1 MTRNLVIIALIAVS
15 LVSAQHITFD
25 GARCLCHRTRNT
37 FNIPPNVIKNVEI
50 FPASASCEHM
60 EIIINMK
67 DGRQICLDPKVQ
79 KIRNMFFSFQ
89 GRRLKESYIEAI

>member
-1 MTRNLVIIALIAVS
+1 MTRNLVIIALIAAS

-25 GARCLCHRTRNT
+25 GTRCLCHRTRSK

-60 EIIINMK
+60 EIILNLK
-67 DGRQICLDPKVQ
+67 NGRQICLDPSSQ
-79 KIRNMFFSFQ
+79 KIRNMIHLL
-89 GRRLKESYIEAI
+89 RKKNKETMQ